1 MDRGSLGLPHALNLP
16 LQFHAALVLDAAAD
30 FLAERLD
37 VGARRLT
44 HVDEEVRVFLAD
56 LRAADHKATAAG
68 LVDKL
73 PRLVALRVLEG
84 RAAGL
89 RTQRLRGFAARRD
102 EVHFGLDRR
111 GLDRKSTRLN

>member
-68 LVDKL
+68 RVEQL
-73 PRLVALRVLEG
+73 PRLVALMVLRSEELRVGKVGVSTG
-84 RAAGL
+84 RSG
-89 RTQRLRGFAARRD
+89 G
-102 EVHFGLDRR
+102 
-111 GLDRKSTRLN
+111 SP